1 MKITKITYW
10 VLTGIVG
17 LLMLLSSYMYF
28 TNPMAKEGFAHLGF
42 PDYLRI
48 ELGIAKF
55 LGALALLLPVPR
67 KVKEWAYAGF
77 AINFI
82 SALIAHIASGDAAAN
97 FMMLPVLIAIL
108 IGSYITYDKIQTAKQ

>member
-108 IGSYITYDKIQTAKQ
+108 IGSYITYDKLQTAKQ